1 MFISDI
7 ILDDFGLNYP
17 LEHLVDLNSVLF
29 IDIETTGFIARSS
42 RLYLIGCG
50 FFEEGTWKIR
60 QWFAENKTEEA
71 DILSSFLDFS
81 QKFSCLIH
89 FNGKQF
95 DLPYLRQK
103 SEQLHM
109 DFTLDN
115 LAEIDIYK
123 SIAPLKCF
131 LKLQN
136 CKQKSIEQFLGI
148 RRTDA
153 FTGGELISVY
163 DEYCIHPSE
172 ELRYVLL
179 LHNSDDVKGMLE
191 CLPILSYADLG
202 NAALKV
208 LSAEIDEYKDFQGM
222 CCKELLLHIQLDCA
236 VPIPLSTHGCDCF
249 CMFDGNLCTLKIPV
263 LEGALKY
270 FYPNYKDYYYLP
282 EEDVA
287 IHKSVAEFVDKAH
300 RVQAKASTCY
310 TKKSSAFLPQ
320 WEVLFEPSFKRE
332 WKDSCRFFEL
342 TSDFLSDQE
351 ALSRYTGHVLRQLLK

>member
-1 MFISDI
+1 MIISDI
-7 ILDDFGLNYP
+7 ILDDFQLNYP
-17 LEHLVDLNSVLF
+17 LEPLVDLNSVLF

-50 FFEEGTWKIR
+50 FYEGGTWKIR
-60 QWFAENKTEEA
+60 QWFAENKSEET

-81 QKFSCLIH
+81 QKFTCLIH

-103 SEQLHM
+103 SDQLNIP
-109 DFTLDN
+109 FILDQ
-115 LAEIDIYK
+115 LEEIDIYK

-131 LKLQN
+131 LKLPN
-136 CKQKSIEQFLGI
+136 CRQKSIEQFLGI
-148 RRTDA
+148 GRTDV

-202 NAALKV
+202 NSEIKV
-208 LSAEIDEYKDFQGM
+208 LSAEIQTYKDFKGDH
-222 CCKELLLHIQLDCA
+222 CKELLLHLQLEHA
-236 VPIPLSTHGCDCF
+236 VPIPLSTHGCECF
-249 CMFDGNLCTLKIPV
+249 CLFDGNLCTLKIPV
-263 LEGALKY
+263 YEGTLKY

-287 IHKSVAEFVDKAH
+287 MHKSVAEFVDKAH
-300 RVQAKASTCY
+300 RVQAKAATCY
-310 TKKSSAFLPQ
+310 TKKNSNYLPQ
-320 WEVLFEPSFKRE
+320 WETLFEPTFKRE
-332 WKDSCRFFEL
+332 WKDSCGFFEL
-342 TSDFLSDQE
+342 TSSFLNDTNEISKY
-351 ALSRYTGHVLRQLLK
+351 ASHVLKQIVK